1 MQGGGQWKRIQAI
14 RKRMATA
21 YVLCGLL
28 AIVMSMIAATV
39 ITSPGLGVLFVTAV
53 CLFIA
58 FGGIWAAYDA
68 ARHIEEEV
76 ATCERQAETSASN
89 LHNFMMR
96 IAHTLRTPL
105 NEIRWSTEML
115 KNEEAGRLTTAQREL
130 LDTLEHAAVD
140 VLNRTAVL
148 QDTLGVLKGEKL
160 RVKLAVCEILP
171 LIDESLGRWAVQ
183 ARRKKILLVWNR
195 PPTLS
200 PFVRCDAH
208 RIHQVLD
215 ALLANAIL
223 YTKSGKK
230 VVVSLDVDQDQKKM
244 VILVKD
250 QGIGI
255 PEPEQAAMFTPFY
268 RASNASD
275 LWVDGSGISLTLS
288 QAIVREFGGVMTFE
302 SRQGK
307 GTTMR
312 VELPTVIA
320 SKANGIVTS
329 SVAFSQ

>member
-1 MQGGGQWKRIQAI
+1 MQGGEQWKRMRAI

-28 AIVMSMIAATV
+28 VIVLSMIAATV
-39 ITSPGLGVLFVTAV
+39 ITAPLAGVLVLSAL
-53 CLFIA
+53 CIFISL
-58 FGGIWAAYDA
+58 GGIWAAYDA
-68 ARHIEEEV
+68 SRHIEEEV
-76 ATCERQAETSASN
+76 NTCERQAETSAEN

-140 VLNRTAVL
+140 VLNRTSIL
-148 QDTLGVLKGEKL
+148 QDTLAVLKGEKL
-160 RVKLAVCEILP
+160 RAKLKVCEIVP

-183 ARRKKILLVWNR
+183 ARRKKISLVWNH
-195 PPTLS
+195 TISSS
-200 PFVRCDAH
+200 PKIRCDEN

-223 YTKSGKK
+223 YTKAGKK
-230 VVVSLDVDQDQKKM
+230 VT
-244 VILVKD
+244 VILDEDPSSKKIVISIKD

-255 PEPEQAAMFTPFY
+255 PEPEQAGMFTPFY

-288 QAIVREFGGVMTFE
+288 QAIVRSFGGQLSFE

-312 VELPTVIA
+312 VDLPLA
-320 SKANGIVTS
+320 
-329 SVAFSQ
+329 

>member
-1 MQGGGQWKRIQAI
+1 MQGGGQWKRIGVI

-28 AIVMSMIAATV
+28 AIVMSMVAATV
-39 ITSPGLGVLFVTAV
+39 VTSAATGVIILTLICLFVS
-53 CLFIA
+53 
-58 FGGIWAAYDA
+58 FGGIFAAYQA
-68 ARHIEEEV
+68 SRHIEDEV
-76 ATCERQAETSASN
+76 STCERQAETSAAN

-140 VLNRTAVL
+140 VLNRTLIL

-160 RVKLAVCEILP
+160 RVKLKVCEIVP

-183 ARRKKILLVWNR
+183 ARRKKISLVWNR
-195 PPTLS
+195 PLTVS
-200 PFVRCDAH
+200 PSIRCDAN

-223 YTKSGKK
+223 YTKIGKK
-230 VVVSLDVDQDQKKM
+230 VVVSLNVDQEKKK
-244 VILVKD
+244 IIITIKD

-288 QAIVREFGGVMTFE
+288 QAIVREFGGQMTFE

-312 VELPTVIA
+312 VELPVIPSPINA
-320 SKANGIVTS
+320 SV
-329 SVAFSQ
+329 